1 MALDSEVI
9 YRLRQQIIDSWH
21 DHDGGTPVEAARH
34 YGEEARLIPAF
45 DNSGAVEGQESI
57 RSWFE
62 FQRQKFGP
70 ESRWDF
76 QHRVTGFHF
85 QLSDGIVRCRQ
96 RLLTT
101 GQKKTDHGELR
112 TFFVPGSC
120 LDAWQNK
127 QQTWQIIS
135 REIEVDFAAYAEPQ
149 PFLPLNYPGHG

>member
-1 MALDSEVI
+1 MDPPRGALLALDSEVI

-45 DNSGAVEGQESI
+45 DNSGAIEGQESI
-57 RSWFE
+57 HAWFE

-85 QLSDGIVRCRQ
+85 QLSGDIVHCRQ
-96 RLLTT
+96 RLRCGPRMHSSRPECIL
-101 GQKKTDHGELR
+101 H
-112 TFFVPGSC
+112 
-120 LDAWQNK
+120 
-127 QQTWQIIS
+127 IS
-135 REIEVDFAAYAEPQ
+135 ANHEPDR
-149 PFLPLNYPGHG
+149 